1 MTRKTSQV
9 SVEKNKAANFH
20 SVALN
25 FFHGAKLAAEHQY
38 YNAAGVLIVH
48 AAIAYADAL
57 CIKTKGKRAKGENH
71 HEVVNLLDSIIIHS
85 EAKKRALDNLSK
97 IIEQKNI
104 VSYHGDIY
112 YKSDIDKLSRSFD
125 KFQEW
130 AETLLTK

>member
-1 MTRKTSQV
+1 MTKKTSQV

-25 FFHGAKLAAEHQY
+25 FWHGAKLAAEHQY

-48 AAIAYADAL
+48 SAIAYADAL

-71 HEVVNLLDSIIIHS
+71 HEVVNLLDSIIIPS
-85 EAKKRALDNLSK
+85 DTKKRALDNLSK

-112 YKSDIDKLSRSFD
+112 HKSDIDKLSRSFD
-125 KFQEW
+125 RFQEW
-130 AETLLTK
+130 AEALLLK